1 MIKRK
6 IGTTRPFPVAGGGQM
21 SPTLRVLD
29 WSPKLLASY
38 NEIGSTWE
46 LDPTEQQQQRV
57 WVCGGSLFIKADPL
71 LRVLISPSFPAR
83 VLHFFGNLGNGNH
96 LALIF
101 GTINTIEF
109 NTIEKIATCL

>member
-1 MIKRK
+1 
-6 IGTTRPFPVAGGGQM
+6 M

-57 WVCGGSLFIKADPL
+57 WICGGSFIFIKADPCCCACL
-71 LRVLISPSFPAR
+71 FLHRFLPGFYIS
-83 VLHFFGNLGNGNH
+83 LENLGNGNN

-101 GTINTIEF
+101 GTINAIEF
-109 NTIEKIATCL
+109 DLLSGK